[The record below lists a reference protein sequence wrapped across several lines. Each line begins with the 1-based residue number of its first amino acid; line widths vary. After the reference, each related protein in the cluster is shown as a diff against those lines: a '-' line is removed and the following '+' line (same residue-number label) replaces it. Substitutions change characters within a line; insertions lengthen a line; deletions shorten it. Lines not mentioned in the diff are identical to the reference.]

1 MRNLILLGLIVISP
15 FSANAQPYKDPKVPV
30 EDRVNDLLARMTPEE
45 KFWQLFMIP
54 GDVSDNLEKY
64 KTGIFGFEIS
74 TTGQNRDAAGQMLSY
89 APGASAV
96 ETAEGVN
103 KMQHFF
109 IEKSRL
115 GIPIMPYDEALH
127 GLVRQG
133 ATAFPQ
139 SIGLAATWDIG
150 LMHRVSKAIA
160 TECKTRGIRQVLSPV
175 VNIASDHFYFE
186 EFCIY

>member
-1 MRNLILLGLIVISP
+1 MKNLIFVILFFLTAITSK
-15 FSANAQPYKDPKVPV
+15 SQPYKDPKVPIQ
-30 EDRVNDLLARMTPEE
+30 DRVNDLLSRMTPEE

-74 TTGQNRDAAGQMLSY
+74 TSGQNGNASGQMLSY
-89 APGASAV
+89 APGASAD

-103 KMQHFF
+103 RMQHFF

-115 GIPIMPYDEALH
+115 GIPIIPYDEALH

-139 SIGLAATWDIG
+139 SIGLATSI
-150 LMHRVSKAIA
+150 S
-160 TECKTRGIRQVLSPV
+160 
-175 VNIASDHFYFE
+175 SDLFLN
-186 EFCIY
+186 